1 MDTSKFPSNTTLII
15 FLAFTNLASYWNK
28 NWTLDQALNGLNSN
42 TTTVTTIWKEYLNLL
57 ENSNYL

>member
-1 MDTSKFPSNTTLII
+1 MDTSKFPSNTTLTI